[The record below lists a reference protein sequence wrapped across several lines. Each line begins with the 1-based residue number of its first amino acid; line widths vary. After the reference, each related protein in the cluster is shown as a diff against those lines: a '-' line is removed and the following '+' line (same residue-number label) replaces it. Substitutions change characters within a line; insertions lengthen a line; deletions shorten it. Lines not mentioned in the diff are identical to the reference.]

1 MLSAEIDKETLAYF
15 SVGQIARIVRFLQ
28 DSHAHLSSS
37 SDVKSL
43 SLFFFPTSPSLSGS
57 LDYVRRSH
65 GSDDFERGCVIFGNL
80 FGAMHSVLIFAQY
93 FTSQAPSARSI
104 SSSRTKS
111 PSSSQ
116 TVIKIN
122 LSSPPLRVYS
132 PIDPD
137 SAARTNFNRYD
148 RFESIND
155 VARGG
160 KFRSRHFFH
169 IFFHTH
175 FQFQILV
182 LAPHRPPMLMGVSS
196 KMTVAEVLSMFK
208 VIVSASM
215 RFS

>member
-1 MLSAEIDKETLAYF
+1 MKRLCARIRRAKSQRTLAMLSAEIDKETLAYF

-132 PIDPD
+132 SPPH
-137 SAARTNFNRYD
+137 
-148 RFESIND
+148 
-155 VARGG
+155 
-160 KFRSRHFFH
+160 RSRLRRSDK
-169 IFFHTH
+169 
-175 FQFQILV
+175 FQSVRQV
-182 LAPHRPPMLMGVSS
+182 
-196 KMTVAEVLSMFK
+196 
-208 VIVSASM
+208 
-215 RFS
+215 

>member
-1 MLSAEIDKETLAYF
+1 MYDVLMAATTLRE
-15 SVGQIARIVRFLQ
+15 G
-28 DSHAHLSSS
+28 
-37 SDVKSL
+37 
-43 SLFFFPTSPSLSGS
+43 
-57 LDYVRRSH
+57 
-65 GSDDFERGCVIFGNL
+65 VIFGNL
-80 FGAMHSVLIFAQY
+80 FGAMHSVFIFAQY

-132 PIDPD
+132 SPPSIQTPPLGQISIGTTGLSPSTTPPEEVN
-137 SAARTNFNRYD
+137 SAPVT
-148 RFESIND
+148 
-155 VARGG
+155 
-160 KFRSRHFFH
+160 FF
-169 IFFHTH
+169 IFFFHTH

-182 LAPHRPPMLMGVSS
+182 LAPHRPPILVGVSS